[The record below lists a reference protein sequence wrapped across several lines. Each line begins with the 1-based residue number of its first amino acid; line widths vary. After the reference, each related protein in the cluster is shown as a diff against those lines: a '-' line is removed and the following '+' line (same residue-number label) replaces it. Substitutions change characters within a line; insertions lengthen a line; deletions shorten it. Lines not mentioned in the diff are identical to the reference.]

1 MNDLRNICAHHNRLW
16 NTSLIVNKPMQAKA
30 VSAEMTQTAQEK
42 FYGRAIVLVS
52 LLNRIEP
59 TAEWK
64 QRLMDMLAGY
74 GTVPLAQMGFT
85 HDWRSRPFWL

>member
-1 MNDLRNICAHHNRLW
+1 
-16 NTSLIVNKPMQAKA
+16 MQAKA

-59 TAEWK
+59 IADWK
-64 QRLMDMLAGY
+64 QRLIDLFARY
-74 GTVPLAQMGFT
+74 ATVPLAQMGFP
-85 HDWRSRPFWL
+85 HDWRTRSFWL